1 MPQSSSAIQSIL
13 QRALAAHQRGQLA
26 EAESLYRAALNDAP
40 DHFDALNLMGVLLAQ
55 RGESASAAELIG
67 RAVAINPNDP
77 SANANL
83 GKVLLHLGRH
93 AEALACY
100 DRILAGNPGS
110 VDSLCNRGNA
120 LAALGR
126 RDEALASYDRAAA
139 LQPGS
144 AGVHFNRG
152 NLLIELKRY
161 GEALAGYERALAL
174 APDSV
179 DVLVNRGNTLRQ
191 LRRLDDA
198 LASYDRA
205 LAKAGDRADV
215 LVNRGNTL
223 REMQR
228 LDEALASYDR
238 ALAVK
243 PTECAALN
251 SRGNV
256 LRDLQRY
263 DEAIASYERALA
275 IEPGHAEL
283 LRNLRYAKMQ
293 CCDWGKV
300 GALEAAMVA
309 DVEAGTSVEN
319 PFSFLWLSS
328 DPRLQQLCARSFV
341 RSKFEPLPRPLWTGE
356 RYRHDKIRI
365 AYLSADFHSH
375 ATAFLMA
382 GLFEEHDRT
391 RFDFTALSYGP
402 PSQDE
407 TRRRLTAAFPRFL
420 DVRGASDADVARTL
434 RDLEIDIA
442 VDLKGHTKENRLG
455 ILSHRPAP
463 VQVTYLGHPGTL
475 GAPFIDYVL
484 ADRVVIPAEHQ
495 AYFDEHVVYLPDTY
509 QVNDSKRPVAE
520 QAATRAELGL
530 PEQAFV
536 FCCFNNN
543 YKITPEFFDVWM
555 RLLRQV
561 DGSVLWLLEDNAY
574 AARNLR
580 REAEARGVA
589 AERLVFAARMEL
601 DAHLAR
607 HRHADLF
614 LDTLPYNAH
623 TTASDA
629 LWAGLPVVTCI
640 GKTFSG
646 RVAASLLHAVGL
658 PELVTQ
664 SLADYES
671 LALKLA
677 TDRPALG
684 AVKAKL
690 FRNRATAPLFDTK
703 RFARHIEAA
712 YTGMWERHQRGEEP
726 ARFSVPAL

>member
-1 MPQSSSAIQSIL
+1 MSPPDSSLRPIL
-13 QRALAAHQRGQLA
+13 QRAVAAHQRGQLA
-26 EAESLYRAALNDAP
+26 EAESLYRAVLDAAP
-40 DHFDALNLMGVLLAQ
+40 DHFDALNLMGVLRAQ
-55 RGESASAAELIG
+55 RGDFAAAAELIG
-67 RAVAINPNDP
+67 KAVALKPHDP
-77 SANANL
+77 SANGNL

-93 AEALACY
+93 AEALARY
-100 DRILAGNPGS
+100 DRILAANPGA
-110 VDSLCNRGNA
+110 VDALCNRGNA

-144 AGVHFNRG
+144 VDVQFNRA
-152 NLLIELKRY
+152 NLLIELKHY
-161 GEALAGYERALAL
+161 EEALAGYDRALAVS
-174 APDSV
+174 PDSV
-179 DVLVNRGNTLRQ
+179 DVQINRGNTLRQ

-198 LASYDRA
+198 LASYDRV

-228 LDEALASYDR
+228 LEDALSSFDR

-256 LRDLQRY
+256 LRDLKRY
-263 DEAIASYERALA
+263 DEAVASYEQALA
-275 IEPGHAEL
+275 LEPGHAEVT
-283 LRNLRYAKMQ
+283 RNLRYAKMQ
-293 CCDWGKV
+293 CCDWSKV
-300 GALEAAMVA
+300 GALETAMIA

-356 RYRHDKIRI
+356 RYRHDRIRV
-365 AYLSADFHSH
+365 AYLSADFHNH

-391 RFDFTALSYGP
+391 RFEVTGLSYGQ
-402 PSQDE
+402 PSGDE
-407 TRRRLTAAFPRFL
+407 MRQRLMSAFPRFL
-420 DVRGASDADVARTL
+420 DVRGASEREIAQTL

-442 VDLKGHTKENRLG
+442 VDLKGHTKEGRLG
-455 ILSHRPAP
+455 IFSHRPAP
-463 VQVTYLGHPGTL
+463 VQVTYIGHPGTL
-475 GAPFIDYVL
+475 GASFIDYVL
-484 ADRVVIPAEHQ
+484 ADRIVIPPEHQ
-495 AYFDEHVVYLPDTY
+495 AYFDEKVVYLPDTY
-509 QVNDSKRPVAE
+509 QVNDSKRPIADE
-520 QAATRAELGL
+520 APSRTELGL
-530 PEQAFV
+530 PENAFV

-555 RLLRQV
+555 RLLRQI
-561 DGSVLWLLEDNAY
+561 DDSVLWLLADNAY

-580 REAEARGVA
+580 REAVARGIA
-589 AERLVFAARMEL
+589 PERLVFAERMDL

-607 HRHADLF
+607 HRRADLF

-629 LWAGLPVVTCI
+629 LWAGLPVLTCV

-646 RVAASLLHAVGL
+646 RVAASLLSAVGL
-658 PELVTQ
+658 PELVTET
-664 SLADYES
+664 LADYEV
-671 LALKLA
+671 LALNLA
-677 TDRPALG
+677 TDPSALAALKG
-684 AVKAKL
+684 KL
-690 FRNRATAPLFDTK
+690 TRNRATFPLFDTK
-703 RFARHIEAA
+703 RFARHVEEA
-712 YTGMWERHQRGEEP
+712 YTRMWERAQRGEAP
-726 ARFSVPAL
+726 AGFSVPAL